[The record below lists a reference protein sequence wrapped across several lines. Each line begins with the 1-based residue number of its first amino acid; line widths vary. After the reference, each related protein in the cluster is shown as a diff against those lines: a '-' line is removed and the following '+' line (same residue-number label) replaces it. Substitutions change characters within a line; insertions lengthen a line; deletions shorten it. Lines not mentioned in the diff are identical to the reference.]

1 MKNPFV
7 IYNRKRGMKTIREW
21 PVYTLFGLLF
31 LLSLLWIF
39 SLPSGAEVKLE
50 EPLPSLP
57 SAAEGKNFD
66 TKLDLYSSL
75 KTDPS
80 SSFSSRLSYLF
91 SENDDS
97 SLTSF
102 IDSVSSNKDE
112 YPKAEEMLIKDD
124 SWTRSHKAQLE
135 LESSVEH
142 FSSYSNDALPDNLEE
157 EDDLNRSSDE
167 EISALKALLKQRED
181 DLNMLIS
188 SLEKQQE
195 VKENSNDI
203 VNFSDDSGLPHKSD
217 PLKTKSS
224 DTSVKA
230 VFRPLGVVSG
240 LGLESSVMDESARV
254 IPVQTPSL
262 QRIYVGELLEV
273 RLMDDVS
280 LMDGTVLEK
289 NTRLFASTSLQ
300 GDRLLASFENV
311 VKDGRLIPL
320 HLQAYSTRNG
330 LKGIEIENALKDNA
344 VSDITER
351 LSNTTSSSAIR
362 LISNATSALGSVAED
377 GLRSIIQGGASY
389 LSRKAERKRVVIPSH
404 LEMFLR

>member
-1 MKNPFV
+1 M
-7 IYNRKRGMKTIREW
+7 
-21 PVYTLFGLLF
+21 
-31 LLSLLWIF
+31 
-39 SLPSGAEVKLE
+39 
-50 EPLPSLP
+50 
-57 SAAEGKNFD
+57 
-66 TKLDLYSSL
+66 
-75 KTDPS
+75 
-80 SSFSSRLSYLF
+80 
-91 SENDDS
+91 
-97 SLTSF
+97 
-102 IDSVSSNKDE
+102 
-112 YPKAEEMLIKDD
+112 
-124 SWTRSHKAQLE
+124 
-135 LESSVEH
+135 
-142 FSSYSNDALPDNLEE
+142 
-157 EDDLNRSSDE
+157 
-167 EISALKALLKQRED
+167 
-181 DLNMLIS
+181 
-188 SLEKQQE
+188 
-195 VKENSNDI
+195 
-203 VNFSDDSGLPHKSD
+203 
-217 PLKTKSS
+217 
-224 DTSVKA
+224 KA

-311 VKDGRLIPL
+311 VKDGRLSPL

>member
-1 MKNPFV
+1 
-7 IYNRKRGMKTIREW
+7 
-21 PVYTLFGLLF
+21 
-31 LLSLLWIF
+31 
-39 SLPSGAEVKLE
+39 
-50 EPLPSLP
+50 
-57 SAAEGKNFD
+57 
-66 TKLDLYSSL
+66 
-75 KTDPS
+75 
-80 SSFSSRLSYLF
+80 
-91 SENDDS
+91 
-97 SLTSF
+97 
-102 IDSVSSNKDE
+102 
-112 YPKAEEMLIKDD
+112 MLIKDD

-135 LESSVEH
+135 LESSIEH
-142 FSSYSNDALPDNLEE
+142 FSSFSNDALPDNLDE

-181 DLNMLIS
+181 DLNKLIS

-195 VKENSNDI
+195 VKENSSDI
-203 VNFSDDSGLPHKSD
+203 VNISDDSGSTHKSD

-224 DTSVKA
+224 DISVKA
-230 VFRPLGVVSG
+230 VFRPSGVVSG

-273 RLMDDVS
+273 RLLDDVS

-289 NTRLFASTSLQ
+289 NTRLFATTSLQ

-320 HLQAYSTRNG
+320 HLEAFSTRDG